1 MERNLVYNGSGVK
14 DYTAARAIKRAD
26 VQPMEV
32 NRLIETI
39 KYIVDLAGYEVD
51 GRIALKNKKTK
62 KVYR

>member
-1 MERNLVYNGSGVK
+1 MERDIIYNGSGVK
-14 DYTAARAIKRAD
+14 DFTAAKAIKKAD

-32 NRLIETI
+32 NRLIEII
-39 KYIVDLAGYEVD
+39 KNIVDLAGYEVE